1 MAYTSMPILDQQA
14 IEQMISDTGPEVVPL
29 IIDSYLQE
37 SEQRLANIDKAVE
50 QSDCKMLEF
59 EAHTLGSTSL
69 ALGVQ
74 ALGLLAREIEQR
86 CLEGDHAKAFAL
98 HAEVNQVALQSRSA
112 LETLKQTL

>member
-1 MAYTSMPILDQQA
+1 MAYSSLPILDQQA
-14 IEQMISDTGPEVVPL
+14 IDQMISDTGAEVLPL

-37 SEQRLANIDKAVE
+37 SEQRLANIDKAIE
-50 QSDCKMLEF
+50 QSDCKTLEF

-86 CLEGDHAKAFAL
+86 CIEGDHAKAFAL
-98 HAEVNQVALQSRSA
+98 HTEVGRIAQQSRSA
-112 LETLKQTL
+112 LETLKQAL